1 MIRGLDPKFQVFTAA
16 VTRTAGYRSS
26 LVSRRTPAVR
36 VGGALPLGPA
46 APALPVMGSGPASL
60 PADPPKAACTQP
72 SLLSAHCCPKRSSE
86 TGRAVTTPRA
96 SVCGAG
102 MCSAGPVQAQRRPL
116 AICPPQAALYSFR
129 GEGEEQPQGAGENRG
144 WRAFWG
150 SCRIK
155 GDTRRHP
162 APQKVPRVQTPLPG
176 RRATEKAP
184 ASPSREPVTLSLA
197 EPDTPFS
204 CPVFALCRLTPT
216 ANPNRSGI
224 LECSLLLKS

>member
-1 MIRGLDPKFQVFTAA
+1 MGRLVRLQTPPRRPAHSPPCCPLTAA
-16 VTRTAGYRSS
+16 
-26 LVSRRTPAVR
+26 RRE
-36 VGGALPLGPA
+36 A
-46 APALPVMGSGPASL
+46 A
-60 PADPPKAACTQP
+60 
-72 SLLSAHCCPKRSSE
+72 RR
-86 TGRAVTTPRA
+86 GRAVTTPRA

-216 ANPNRSGI
+216 ANPNRPGI